1 MSHLKVTILISL
13 QLMQASSTV
22 ADTFVSSPNDLCHA
36 DLNEL
41 FYSFFMY
48 WWTSQNSTSI

>member
-1 MSHLKVTILISL
+1 
-13 QLMQASSTV
+13 MQASSTV
-22 ADTFVSSPNDLCHA
+22 TDTFVSSPNDLCHA

-48 WWTSQNSTSI
+48 WWTSQNATPI